1 MSFISNAV
9 VFLLLFFLT
18 LNYSRQLY
26 FYFLYQS
33 KKVLSHLFW
42 IILLWLQRLQQVNKQ
57 TVVKFK
63 WFTKIF
69 YKEYNHI
76 VINKWPN
83 QWFKHFLMN
92 LICDKAF
99 TSKASKKNFETAA
112 SLLFVVHFFA
122 Y

>member
-1 MSFISNAV
+1 M
-9 VFLLLFFLT
+9 
-18 LNYSRQLY
+18 
-26 FYFLYQS
+26 
-33 KKVLSHLFW
+33 KVLSHLFW
-42 IILLWLQRLQQVNKQ
+42 IILSCMQRLQQVNKQ
-57 TVVKFK
+57 TVVKFR
-63 WFTKIF
+63 WFTINF
-69 YKEYNHI
+69 DKEYNYI

-83 QWFKHFLMN
+83 KWFKHSLIN